1 MKKQLGYRM
10 MPNTIWMSNFVGR
23 VKGLHVFVGNF
34 TYVSDFEIV
43 EDIRLVIDGCL
54 SQVMFE
60 KPFVEA
66 SKMNYDPSL
75 GIVRFKDENDEIAY
89 QMPYKIEQFRLLS
102 NLAKEHKQAVYYRN
116 DEDRRRGVDYVMSKI
131 FGFYKEC
138 LQLGPEYKTK
148 IEDDLE
154 NVTNDEVT

>member
-1 MKKQLGYRM
+1 
-10 MPNTIWMSNFVGR
+10 VGR
-23 VKGLHVFVGNF
+23 VKGLHIFLGNF
-34 TYVSDFEIV
+34 TYITDFMIV
-43 EDIRLVIDGCL
+43 EDIRPRIDGCL
-54 SQVMFE
+54 SQVVFG
-60 KPFVEA
+60 KPFVET

-75 GIVRFKDENDEIAY
+75 GIVMFKDENDEIAY
-89 QMPYKIEQFRLLS
+89 QMPYKIEQLRILS
-102 NLAKEHKQAVYYRN
+102 NIEKEHKQAVYYRN
-116 DEDRRRGVDYVMSKI
+116 DEDRRRGVDYVMNRI